1 MGRATCIIRPE
12 TADVPEALAQTVRD
26 ARRVAV
32 LTGAGV
38 SAESGIPT
46 FRGVRIGPPGPP
58 GSEGSGG
65 QVPFDPMVQASP
77 EGFAADPERVWQ
89 WYEWRRRLVRQARP
103 NAAHLALARLEQH
116 VPRFTLAT
124 QNVDDLH
131 ERAGSRRVLHVHGE
145 LFANRCFAEGRLL
158 RDEELDHGSVPPRCP
173 CGAYARPGV
182 VWFGEPLPGRVWEA
196 AERAFAECDLCL
208 VVGTSAT
215 VYPAASLVDLA
226 PGAAVRVVV
235 NPEATGHAED
245 ADYLLL
251 QPAGRALPTLVAA
264 AFGDAAPGA

>member
-26 ARRVAV
+26 ARRVGV

-65 QVPFDPMVQASP
+65 QAPFDPMVQASP

-131 ERAGSRRVLHVHGE
+131 ERAGSAKVLHLHGE
-145 LFANRCFAEGRLL
+145 LKKSRSTADPSLIYDIEGT
-158 RDEELDHGSVPPRCP
+158 ELDWGDKCELGSQL
-173 CGAYARPGV
+173 RPHV
-182 VWFGEPLPGRVWEA
+182 VWFGEPVPAMAEA
-196 AERAFAECDLCL
+196 AEIAQSADIFA
-208 VVGTSAT
+208 VVGSSLV
-215 VYPAASLVDLA
+215 VYPAAALVQFVPSDAPVFLVDPKEVALSSLRE
-226 PGAAVRVVV
+226 VTHIM
-235 NPEATGHAED
+235 EKATTGVPKMLESMKK
-245 ADYLLL
+245 L
-251 QPAGRALPTLVAA
+251 G
-264 AFGDAAPGA
+264 